1 MKATRFEKVFLALAA
16 TYFIGRLAVSLIFN
30 V

>member
-1 MKATRFEKVFLALAA
+1 MKATRFEKVMLAFCA